1 MNSIKIVALMLFSLL
16 LLNACSDDDDN
27 TWTDIP
33 NTEVKPITN
42 KNKVIYEANV
52 YSYSAEANFKGI
64 EKDLPRLKEL
74 GVDIL
79 WLMPIHPIGIENRS
93 GTLGSPYSVRDY
105 KAINPDFG
113 TTEDFRSLVNAV
125 HAQGMELWLDWVANH
140 TAWDN
145 VWWKEGHED
154 YYAELNGVKPYSPGG
169 WLDVIQLDHSSIGLQ
184 NAMADAMK
192 YWVSE
197 FDIDGFRCDAAD
209 RVPLEFWKEVRRQ
222 VDEVKKVTWLNE
234 GWAASHL
241 EVFDY
246 DYAWDF
252 SESMQTFGKSED
264 ASILVEASKKLYK
277 DATYKDKGRM
287 VYITNHDLNAY
298 EGGEFEMY
306 GTNVLPLAV
315 LSFTVYDMPLIY
327 SGQEIGM
334 NKSMNFAEV
343 SPVQWD
349 PANKIYFE
357 LYKKLTR
364 LKRTQPALEDGTNRG
379 ALKVYKTSND
389 KVFAYSRVRGENEV
403 LVILNFSEAPVRVR
417 FTGEIPSGKF
427 KDYLDN
433 TYYEFSA
440 DEGISMHAKGYAIYV
455 K

>member
-1 MNSIKIVALMLFSLL
+1 MNSIKILALMLISLL
-16 LLNACSDDDDN
+16 LFNSCNNDDDD

-33 NTEVKPITN
+33 NTEVQPISA
-42 KNKVIYEANV
+42 KNKVIYEINV
-52 YSYSAEANFKGI
+52 YSYSAEANFKGL
-64 EKDLPRLKEL
+64 EKDLPRLKQL

-105 KAINPDFG
+105 KAINPDYG
-113 TTEDFRSLVNAV
+113 TTEDFRSLVNAA

-145 VWWKEGHED
+145 VWWKEGHAD
-154 YYAELNGVKPYSPGG
+154 YYAEKDGVKPYSPGG
-169 WLDVIQLDHSSIGLQ
+169 WHDVIQLDHSSIGLR

-197 FDIDGFRCDAAD
+197 FNIDGFRCDAAD

-234 GWAASHL
+234 GWATSHL

-252 SESMQTFGKSED
+252 SDAMQEFGKGND
-264 ASILVEASKKLYK
+264 VSILVEASKTLHK
-277 DATYKDKGRM
+277 DKAYKDKGRM

-298 EGGEFEMY
+298 EGGEFAMY
-306 GTNVLPLAV
+306 ATNVLPLSV
-315 LSFTVYDMPLIY
+315 LSFTIYDMPLIY
-327 SGQEIGM
+327 NGQEIGM

-343 SPVQWD
+343 SPVQWN
-349 PANKIYFE
+349 PTNKVYVN
-357 LYKKLTR
+357 LYQKLTQ

-379 ALKVYKTSND
+379 SLKIYPTSND
-389 KVFAYSRVRGENEV
+389 QVFAYSRVRGENEV
-403 LVILNFSEAPVRVR
+403 LVILNFASSAVNVR
-417 FTGEIPSGKF
+417 FTKDIPSGKF
-427 KDYLDN
+427 KDYLHN
-433 TYYEFSA
+433 TYNEFSA
-440 DEGISMHAKGYAIYV
+440 EEGIPMHAKGYAVYV

>member
-1 MNSIKIVALMLFSLL
+1 MNSIKIIVLMLISCLL
-16 LLNACSDDDDN
+16 FNSCSDDDD

-33 NTEVKPITN
+33 NAQVKPISS

-52 YSYSAEANFKGI
+52 YSYSAEANFKGL
-64 EKDLPRLKEL
+64 EKDLPRLKEM
-74 GVDIL
+74 GIDIL

-125 HAQGMELWLDWVANH
+125 HAQGMEIWLDWVANH

-145 VWWKEGHED
+145 VWWKEGHEE
-154 YYAELNGVKPYSPGG
+154 YYAEKDGIKPYSPGG
-169 WLDVIQLDHSSIGLQ
+169 WLDVIQLDHNNIGLR

-222 VDEVKKVTWLNE
+222 VDAVKKVTWLSE
-234 GWAASHL
+234 GWDPGHL

-252 SESMQTFGKSED
+252 SDSMIEFGKGND
-264 ASILVEASKKLYK
+264 VSILVEASKKLHKDPVYK
-277 DATYKDKGRM
+277 NKSRM

-298 EGGEFEMY
+298 EGGEFGLY
-306 GTNVLPLAV
+306 KDNVLPLAV
-315 LSFTVYDMPLIY
+315 LSFTIYDMPLIY

-334 NKSMNFAEV
+334 NKSMNFSEV
-343 SPVQWD
+343 SPVQWT
-349 PANKIYFE
+349 PANKVYIN
-357 LYKKLTR
+357 LYKKLTQ
-364 LKRTQPALEDGTNRG
+364 LKRTQPALEDGANRG
-379 ALKVYKTSND
+379 ALKIYQTSND
-389 KVFAYSRVRGENEV
+389 KVFAYSRVRGDNEV
-403 LVILNFSEAPVRVR
+403 MVILNFSEAPVRVR
-417 FTGEIPSGKF
+417 FTGDVPSGRF

-433 TYYEFSA
+433 TFYEFSA
-440 DEGISMHAKGYAIYV
+440 EEGISMHAKGYAIYV